1 MQKLTFKPFATLGKT
16 NETLRLSEDGRRLA
30 EDKKVR
36 TSRGSDGLGQ
46 DGASDHG
53 GERTFNPEDP
63 HHLPQYCADHLAK
76 RI

>member
-53 GERTFNPEDP
+53 GERTFKQAVAGPQASGYSQP
-63 HHLPQYCADHLAK
+63 HVS
-76 RI
+76 